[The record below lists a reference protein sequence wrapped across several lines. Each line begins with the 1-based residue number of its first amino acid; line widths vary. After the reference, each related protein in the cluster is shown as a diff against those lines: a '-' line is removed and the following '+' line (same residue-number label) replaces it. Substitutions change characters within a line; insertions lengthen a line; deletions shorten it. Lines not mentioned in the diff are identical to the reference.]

1 MSAIAAL
8 KGYRTQFLYSLHRI
22 VFGVTDDYVYHI
34 EGEFEDL
41 DIIDNNG
48 KYVECLQ
55 VKNLS
60 DSLTFSDLFSAKDSF
75 FKRIIQVSSTNP
87 NVIAKVIS
95 FGSVSDELSDK
106 KKLGQKLKSKGF
118 HDNKIQ
124 TILAHYTKPMLV
136 SEKSLY
142 NDIVGKL
149 KTEHPFIDPVIAVEL
164 LLSWICFSAEKQ
176 IPVTR
181 ITLLQ
186 EIQRIGIF
194 VQERIKFHSQ
204 YGSTIIPL
212 QVKNIDSDNIQLL
225 KEGYISGI
233 SAKYEHILAGLDVIR
248 YDKLNEIN
256 KAFAT
261 NNIVFVHGASGQG
274 KSSLA
279 YRYLSN
285 NYIDGTMFELKLSSN
300 FNDVRDTINSLDGLC
315 KGLNIPVI
323 IYIDV
328 LPDNNHWNEVVKE
341 FSNKSNLMFLITLR
355 QETWNK
361 TLLGEDYSFKDIELI
376 FDKEEARS
384 LYNSISKNEKD
395 LINASFEESWMRFG
409 NKGLLLEYMYFLN
422 HGDKLKNKLGN
433 QVLRLETDQKITE
446 LKILRYVCL
455 ADLYNSKVNC
465 KKLIDKLGLDSVL
478 AQSYITNLEK
488 EYLLEHIEDSM
499 YLSGM
504 HYVRSEILCEILFDE
519 NKFINKT
526 DYINALISL
535 VNESDLHSFLLN
547 SFDNNYDVIS
557 LFKEIKRNDLHFSW
571 VGVANILKAL
581 LWKGVYDFVF
591 VDNYLLFEGLYKKL
605 NSGWFIGLPY
615 DYSGTMDGTIYN
627 SMRSIFKKMNPEIL
641 VFFDELSQKF
651 SPKDDVYQYAKQW
664 LSYLGGQT
672 IDIASNADISAIGIY
687 CFWAG
692 HLGLTNN
699 KIIINNPELI
709 KIANNTNTSIEDIS
723 ELIFGL
729 ESYGYSKEII
739 SSLRE
744 FAIKKLREK
753 YTISYLNINGNI
765 DCIYV
770 YNLVRFDVN
779 SKELGGPSN
788 ILNDTSV
795 RILELLRKI
804 YPNCKQ
810 YNARCVGMNCFD
822 QYILNNDDYD
832 PSLKHISKNNLP
844 INHLVQINQ
853 LIINLYDYT
862 KRVNTWNEYTK
873 CVLEFRRNY
882 CDLMDSLVD
891 TFIEYFKTSDIRKFI
906 PFCEKLGDVVKQDTR
921 IALPKSISDR
931 WGYEKEQD
939 KSNPQ
944 KDKVAYCEIVSRFS
958 IAANYVNYIDY
969 QSRYFNAIKNFVD
982 QFEHNIVNIAKINQ
996 GQFVE
1001 YNSNLPYMHLK
1012 DALLVRPKF
1021 VKEINDKFKKYYES
1035 KEIESLSIKEHANL
1049 VVILNCWTV
1058 FANNKS
1064 SNFKLPKIAS
1074 DKIGKIKKDFENKIF
1089 QVFAKIKHHKQ
1100 NLKYKIGDGK
1110 LLIAYDVS
1118 IDNLDKDMSIAFCAL
1133 REILESDYFSLKRIV
1148 IESNFEEVL
1157 FIPLIHGNPI
1167 NKICYRF
1174 PIYSMADKDR
1184 TDEDTITT
1192 IDYMHEIDKN
1202 VLDELNMQTWDS
1214 LIPAIKNYQQVQ
1226 SVLSSIVIFSKQI
1239 KELAESD
1246 IDREGMLIL
1255 DKYKNEC
1262 LLKLNEDI
1270 ALAKESLLNL
1280 NGLLQTDLYTNI
1292 RDILNQNNIVDQKL
1306 NVESCAKILAQDLYQ
1321 FANTRVVPESN

>member
-1 MSAIAAL
+1 M
-8 KGYRTQFLYSLHRI
+8 
-22 VFGVTDDYVYHI
+22 
-34 EGEFEDL
+34 
-41 DIIDNNG
+41 
-48 KYVECLQ
+48 
-55 VKNLS
+55 
-60 DSLTFSDLFSAKDSF
+60 
-75 FKRIIQVSSTNP
+75 
-87 NVIAKVIS
+87 
-95 FGSVSDELSDK
+95 
-106 KKLGQKLKSKGF
+106 
-118 HDNKIQ
+118 
-124 TILAHYTKPMLV
+124 
-136 SEKSLY
+136 
-142 NDIVGKL
+142 
-149 KTEHPFIDPVIAVEL
+149 
-164 LLSWICFSAEKQ
+164 
-176 IPVTR
+176 
-181 ITLLQ
+181 
-186 EIQRIGIF
+186 
-194 VQERIKFHSQ
+194 
-204 YGSTIIPL
+204 
-212 QVKNIDSDNIQLL
+212 
-225 KEGYISGI
+225 
-233 SAKYEHILAGLDVIR
+233 
-248 YDKLNEIN
+248 
-256 KAFAT
+256 
-261 NNIVFVHGASGQG
+261 
-274 KSSLA
+274 
-279 YRYLSN
+279 
-285 NYIDGTMFELKLSSN
+285 
-300 FNDVRDTINSLDGLC
+300 
-315 KGLNIPVI
+315 
-323 IYIDV
+323 
-328 LPDNNHWNEVVKE
+328 
-341 FSNKSNLMFLITLR
+341 
-355 QETWNK
+355 
-361 TLLGEDYSFKDIELI
+361 
-376 FDKEEARS
+376 
-384 LYNSISKNEKD
+384 
-395 LINASFEESWMRFG
+395 
-409 NKGLLLEYMYFLN
+409 N

-1064 SNFKLPKIAS
+1064 SNFKLQKIAS

>member
-753 YTISYLNINGNI
+753 YTSNLS
-765 DCIYV
+765 DYV
-770 YNLVRFDVN
+770 HHYTGF
-779 SKELGGPSN
+779 SN
-788 ILNDTSV
+788 IYNCRLDIPEIHSEKWVSINDNPKSAINLAKTICTEGQKLSEQFPGIV
-795 RILELLRKI
+795 LLI
-804 YPNCKQ
+804 FVPNSWSNYRQFNYHGETFDLHNYIKAFAAQHRFTTQFIEEKTLYDKMVCEISWWLSLALFVKALRTPWTLADLDQNTAYAGIGYSIKKQ
-810 YNARCVGMNCFD
+810 YSGKAEVILGCSHIYNA
-822 QYILNNDDYD
+822 
-832 PSLKHISKNNLP
+832 
-844 INHLVQINQ
+844 
-853 LIINLYDYT
+853 
-862 KRVNTWNEYTK
+862 
-873 CVLEFRRNY
+873 
-882 CDLMDSLVD
+882 
-891 TFIEYFKTSDIRKFI
+891 
-906 PFCEKLGDVVKQDTR
+906 
-921 IALPKSISDR
+921 
-931 WGYEKEQD
+931 
-939 KSNPQ
+939 
-944 KDKVAYCEIVSRFS
+944 
-958 IAANYVNYIDY
+958 
-969 QSRYFNAIKNFVD
+969 
-982 QFEHNIVNIAKINQ
+982 Q
-996 GQFVE
+996 GQGLRYKLSKVE
-1001 YNSNLPYMHLK
+1001 HPQFDKKKNPYL
-1012 DALLVRPKF
+1012 
-1021 VKEINDKFKKYYES
+1021 
-1035 KEIESLSIKEHANL
+1035 
-1049 VVILNCWTV
+1049 
-1058 FANNKS
+1058 
-1064 SNFKLPKIAS
+1064 
-1074 DKIGKIKKDFENKIF
+1074 
-1089 QVFAKIKHHKQ
+1089 
-1100 NLKYKIGDGK
+1100 
-1110 LLIAYDVS
+1110 
-1118 IDNLDKDMSIAFCAL
+1118 
-1133 REILESDYFSLKRIV
+1133 
-1148 IESNFEEVL
+1148 NFEEAYKFGMDILAL
-1157 FIPLIHGNPI
+1157 FQDAMEKLPQRVVVHKRTPFKNDEIEGITNALKQAGISEIDLITITQEYDLKFIAEKIMYGQFLEDGYPVDRGTCIKLSSRNALLWTHGVVPSIQSNRRYYQGGRCIPAPLKITKYYGHGDLETIAKEILGFTKMNWNSFNLYTKLPATI
-1167 NKICYRF
+1167 DTSNTLAQVGNLLRQYNGVTYDYRF
-1174 PIYSMADKDR
+1174 FI
-1184 TDEDTITT
+1184 
-1192 IDYMHEIDKN
+1192 
-1202 VLDELNMQTWDS
+1202 
-1214 LIPAIKNYQQVQ
+1214 
-1226 SVLSSIVIFSKQI
+1226 
-1239 KELAESD
+1239 
-1246 IDREGMLIL
+1246 
-1255 DKYKNEC
+1255 
-1262 LLKLNEDI
+1262 
-1270 ALAKESLLNL
+1270 
-1280 NGLLQTDLYTNI
+1280 
-1292 RDILNQNNIVDQKL
+1292 
-1306 NVESCAKILAQDLYQ
+1306 
-1321 FANTRVVPESN
+1321 